1 MTTKQRYALKKMFLW
16 AIVKMVNEDH
26 SFDVEWDEI
35 CPVCQDAVKE
45 YKEEW
50 GL

>member
-16 AIVKMVNEDH
+16 AIEKMISEDK
-26 SFDVEWDEI
+26 SFDVEWDDI

-45 YKEEW
+45 CKEEW